1 MPVQSSNVIVSAL
14 QGAPQQEQ
22 VRTHW
27 IRVYR

>member
-1 MPVQSSNVIVSAL
+1 VIVSTL